1 VAKISTTGALS
12 IFTGCKASSP
22 GQIEDFKQVM
32 RDIESLSIAF
42 MPLKIS
48 PALRACPSAC

>member
-1 VAKISTTGALS
+1 VATISTPGALS
-12 IFTGCKASSP
+12 FLMRCKALSP

-32 RDIESLSIAF
+32 RDIESLNIAF